1 MCLYWKDKALL
12 QSIVVKRIERVYR
25 LRMLFVLHLALY
37 GLALIVLTAVSLNQ
51 PLGWIGLLIAVWL
64 PLLLTHA
71 IFQSLY
77 ELRERCAYQPQLAG
91 AFRPALR
98 PVDLYDEQ
106 GNPVGDEQT
115 LDFLPRTTR
124 QR

>member
-1 MCLYWKDKALL
+1 ML

-25 LRMLFVLHLALY
+25 LRMLFVIHLALY
-37 GLALIVLTAVSLNQ
+37 GLALIALTVINLNE
-51 PLGWIGLLIAVWL
+51 PLGWGSLVIAIWL
-64 PLLLTHA
+64 PLLLAHA
-71 IFQSLY
+71 IAQTFY
-77 ELRERCAYQPQLAG
+77 ELRERCAYQPQPAE
-91 AFRPALR
+91 AFRPTLR

-106 GNPVGDEQT
+106 GNPVGDGQS